1 VVTGRNATSQAEWV
15 DVTATASNGF
25 YVTAHVY
32 VEPKY
37 LDPPKV
43 TAGPTVN
50 PPADG
55 MATVSYTLDLG
66 GKQDQSLVTWFI
78 CDTAAGTNPRK
89 VAVSRGNQPLKTLP
103 LTPGYVG
110 KYLKVTIQPKH
121 SLSDPGP
128 EVQAVSAKP
137 VAATDIRSTTVSPNF
152 RSFVAETNETYASG
166 LWTVLGTWAVVTG
179 DDYVNG
185 YGIRPSTA
193 AWLLYQQDADC
204 GDMQVD
210 LVMASEKAGQGFS
223 VPGSPA
229 DSGPRNLHADMYIK
243 YDPRTKNGYALRMWR
258 TTQSASKCMFQ
269 LYKIENGAGSPLND
283 RQVLS
288 GVFKTTT
295 HMTLKVTGTNLTV
308 TASNDVDDETLAL
321 EGTIAPN
328 RFGGA
333 GVYWPG
339 GSSTIYSRFEISYP
353 AAGPAK

>member
-1 VVTGRNATSQAEWV
+1 VTV
-15 DVTATASNGF
+15 TASNGF
-25 YVTAHVY
+25 YATAHVY

-37 LDPPKV
+37 SDPPAV
-43 TAGPTVN
+43 IAGPTVN
-50 PPADG
+50 SPADG
-55 MATVSYTLDLG
+55 TATVNYTLDLG
-66 GKQDQSLVTWFI
+66 GKPDQSLVSWFI
-78 CDTAAGTNPRK
+78 SDTVAGTNPRK
-89 VAVSRGNQPLKTLP
+89 VAVSRGNQPLKALP
-103 LTPGYVG
+103 LTTGYVG
-110 KYLKVTIQPKH
+110 KYLKVTVQPKH

-128 EVQAVSAKP
+128 EIQAVSAKP
-137 VAATDIRSTTVSPNF
+137 VAATDVRSTTVSPNF
-152 RSFVAETNETYASG
+152 RNFVPEPNDAFASG
-166 LWTVLGTWAVVTG
+166 LWTVLGTWAVVSG
-179 DDYVNG
+179 DDFVNG
-185 YGIRPSTA
+185 YGIRPSTP

-269 LYKIENGAGSPLND
+269 LYKVENGVGSPLND
-283 RQVLS
+283 RQALS

-295 HMTLKVTGTNLTV
+295 HMTLKVTGTTLTV
-308 TASNDVDDETLAL
+308 SASNDVDSETLAL

-328 RFGGA
+328 RLGGA

-339 GSSTIYSRFEISYP
+339 GSSTIYSRFDISYP
-353 AAGPAK
+353 GARPVK